1 MSAIQLSDTRSCSA
15 VAYREI
21 DSVFVL
27 ACTPAL
33 SGNQLIFVNATTLS
47 IIQRVDWIVL
57 QPDDFLLDVAIN
69 QTTGNVVAVG
79 SAFTGGK
86 QNATVSLVSRNGS
99 VISTRSFGGSGGS
112 QTSNAV
118 SINPIN
124 GDIYIAGSASG
135 LIDSAQIVQVNG
147 GNSTNLFIAKFT
159 ADASSMVWVKQ
170 FGNSAGSDSVSSVVA
185 ASDTVFVGGDINQG
199 LYNIGFI
206 NAFYANNGDVRWNQ
220 SSFHSSSSLGQSI
233 VHLQLD
239 GNDLYAGGYYRG
251 ALYSLTAAVESPFI
265 LRLSANTGA
274 IDSTWRYQT
283 NETSTTQLSTFYV
296 DTSLNKISFAGKAS
310 TFYPS
315 DFIKVVSM
323 NGALVNSSIVESN
336 GFIKQ
341 IALDSMQQKM
351 LVVGVNLVT
360 SKGYFAEINYADF
373 ISGPTVTS
381 TSSIPLE
388 TSTSV
393 PVTTTTTTTQATTTT
408 SVTITT
414 TVSSASSSS
423 GSSVASTTLSDTAV
437 QPSATSYA
445 ASQSPLPFESNLAS
459 ASSAEATSTS
469 MILLQTT
476 SSLTNSVQV
485 SQVQSTINV
494 LESASTSSFVKVT
507 TSSGNS
513 RSQVSSSVNAVNA
526 QSSYNQVVFLTNS
539 IQNFKSSLTS
549 TGTIINGVQD
559 QQQANGFNS
568 TIWIAAGAGGLVFV
582 VVCFVVVL
590 LACRRKSSGR
600 KQFMKQ
606 FQNVSSASYIGQDAT
621 GFTVQNTSSSEA
633 TTVSKALADRTT
645 LTFNSTQM
653 NTTWMSGTTWLR
665 TEAEIAIPGY
675 LKFQYLIDFKP
686 GRLIAAGGSG
696 LIYVCQLVNTELQQ
710 RANNVSTIV
719 KVMQDQNT
727 EGQMSAFY
735 QELSLLWYFR
745 DNPYIAKMIA
755 FASAPPCIVMKHYK
769 SGSLV
774 DVLSGKSDVCR
785 YVNGRSVAGYLK
797 IIKDVSLGLQAIHLA
812 QIAHCDMKSGNILI
826 EFDNYY
832 GVSAVIT
839 DFGLSRIIDPQS
851 MLVRE
856 FVVSKLKG
864 GSFAYAAP
872 EVYLMLDQSTF
883 TVSNLSKRPNGTLVK
898 ASDVYAFSIVIYE
911 CLHRKL
917 AWR

>member
-1 MSAIQLSDTRSCSA
+1 MSAIQLSDTSSCSS

-27 ACTPAL
+27 ACMPTL
-33 SGNQLIFVNATTLS
+33 YGNQLVFVNATNLS
-47 IIQRVDWIVL
+47 IIQQVNWAVL
-57 QPDDFLLDVAIN
+57 SEYDYLLYVAIN
-69 QTTGNVVAVG
+69 QTTGNAVAVG
-79 SAFTGGK
+79 SCFTGINY
-86 QNATVSLVSRNGS
+86 NAAVSLVSRNGS
-99 VISTRSFGGSGGS
+99 VISTRNFGGNGDGIQVSS
-112 QTSNAV
+112 AV
-118 SINPIN
+118 SINPIS
-124 GDIYIAGSASG
+124 GEIYIGGSASG
-135 LIDSAQIVQVNG
+135 LIASAQTVQVNG
-147 GNSTNLFIAKFT
+147 GNSNNLFIAKFT

-170 FGNSAGSDSVSSVVA
+170 FGNFAGSDSVFSVVTD
-185 ASDTVFVGGDINQG
+185 SDTVYIGGGIYQG
-199 LYNIGFI
+199 SYYRGFI
-206 NAFYANNGDVRWNQ
+206 NAFNANNGDVRWNQ
-220 SSFHSSSSLGQSI
+220 SSYHLSSSQGLTI
-233 VHLQLD
+233 MHLQLIGD
-239 GNDLYAGGYYRG
+239 DLYAGGQYRG
-251 ALYSLTAAVESPFI
+251 AFYSLSAAVDSPFI
-265 LRLSANTGA
+265 LRLYASSGT

-283 NETSTTQLSTFYV
+283 NETSLLQLSAFNV
-296 DTSLNKISFAGKAS
+296 DTSLDRIIIAGKALS
-310 TFYPS
+310 S

-323 NGALVNSSIVESN
+323 NGAMINSSIVSSN
-336 GFIKQ
+336 GYIKQ
-341 IALDSMQQKM
+341 SALDSMQQKM
-351 LVVGVNLVT
+351 LVVGVDQAT
-360 SKGYFAEINYADF
+360 SKGYFAAINYVDF
-373 ISGPTVTS
+373 ISVPTATS
-381 TSSIPLE
+381 TSSIPLQHLALGVA
-388 TSTSV
+388 SPLRPLSH
-393 PVTTTTTTTQATTTT
+393 
-408 SVTITT
+408 
-414 TVSSASSSS
+414 SSSS

-445 ASQSPLPFESNLAS
+445 ANQSSATFESNFASVSSTESIS
-459 ASSAEATSTS
+459 ASL
-469 MILLQTT
+469 ILPLTI
-476 SSLTNSVQV
+476 SLSKSVQA
-485 SQVQSTINV
+485 SQVESINV
-494 LESASTSSFVKVT
+494 LELTSTVSIVKVT
-507 TSSGNS
+507 TSSANS
-513 RSQVSSSVNAVNA
+513 RSQVPSSVNAVNT
-526 QSSYNQVVFLTNS
+526 QSSSNQIVFLTNS

-568 TIWIAAGAGGLVFV
+568 TIWIAAGAGGLFFV
-582 VVCFVVVL
+582 VICFVVVL
-590 LACRRKSSGR
+590 LACRRRSSGR
-600 KQFMKQ
+600 KQFMNQ
-606 FQNVSSASYIGQDAT
+606 FQNVTSASYSGQDAT
-621 GFTVQNTSSSEA
+621 GFTVQNTSASEA
-633 TTVSKALADRTT
+633 TTASKALADRTT

-675 LKFQYLIDFKP
+675 LKFQYLTDFKP

-719 KVMQDQNT
+719 KVMQDQNN

-745 DNPYIAKMIA
+745 DNPYIAKMVA
-755 FASAPPCIVMKHYK
+755 FASAPPCIIMKQYQ

-797 IIKDVSLGLQAIHLA
+797 IIKDVSLGLQAIHAA

-826 EFDNYY
+826 DFDDYY
-832 GVSAVIT
+832 GLSAVIT

-898 ASDVYAFSIVIYE
+898 ASDVYAFSVVIYE

-917 AWR
+917 AWK

>member
-1 MSAIQLSDTRSCSA
+1 MSAIQLSDTSSCQA

-27 ACTPAL
+27 ACVRSPY
-33 SGNQLIFVNATTLS
+33 GNQLVFVNATNLS
-47 IIQRVDWIVL
+47 IIQRVDWDVL
-57 QPDDFLLDVAIN
+57 SQYDYLNDVAIN
-69 QTTGNVVAVG
+69 QTTGNAIAVG
-79 SAFTGGK
+79 SASTGSIYK
-86 QNATVSLVSRNGS
+86 AAVSLVSRNGS
-99 VISTRSFGGSGGS
+99 VISTRSFGGIGGGS
-112 QTSNAV
+112 QTSKAV

-124 GDIYIAGSASG
+124 GDLYIAGSASG
-135 LIDSAQIVQVNG
+135 LIDSAQIVQING

-220 SSFHSSSSLGQSI
+220 SSFHSSSSLGQNI

-239 GNDLYAGGYYRG
+239 GNDLYAGGYYKG
-251 ALYSLTAAVESPFI
+251 ALYSLTAAVNSPFI
-265 LRLSANTGA
+265 LRLQTISGT

-283 NETSTTQLSTFYV
+283 NETSLLQLSAFNV
-296 DTSLNKISFAGKAS
+296 DTSLDRIIIAGKTS
-310 TFYPS
+310 SS

-323 NGALVNSSIVESN
+323 NGALINSFAVSPN

-351 LVVGVNLVT
+351 LAVGQIST
-360 SKGYFAEINYADF
+360 SPPEGYFTAINYADF
-373 ISGPTVTS
+373 IGVPTVTP
-381 TSSIPLE
+381 TTSIPLE

-393 PVTTTTTTTQATTTT
+393 PVATTTTTTKATTTT

-445 ASQSPLPFESNLAS
+445 SSQSPSTFESSLAS
-459 ASSAEATSTS
+459 ASSSEVTSTS

-476 SSLTNSVQV
+476 SSLINSVQV

-507 TSSGNS
+507 TSSANS

-526 QSSYNQVVFLTNS
+526 QSSSNQVVFLTNS

-549 TGTIINGVQD
+549 TGTIINGGQD

-621 GFTVQNTSSSEA
+621 GFTVQNTSASEA

-727 EGQMSAFY
+727 DGQMSAFY